1 MPSGD
6 QHALGIDIHRAV
18 QHEGGPFRSRPCG
31 CTCRLAWAWH
41 CNVFVFHE
49 RRIYETLEIECDRM
63 CHVVDFRRS
72 IVCRDTGSIDR
83 SARQVGGRTG
93 ACSGKLVR
101 RTDRDGEVGLRKRT
115 KCIECTL
122 LRYVGYGSLGLREEL
137 LPESRARPGSACQ
150 ARQRSVWLG

>member
-1 MPSGD
+1 MPYRNIRKGSISIGLFSMRAGSPGRSLAAAFVD
-6 QHALGIDIHRAV
+6 WRGPGIA
-18 QHEGGPFRSRPCG
+18 
-31 CTCRLAWAWH
+31 TCS
-41 CNVFVFHE
+41 FHE
-49 RRIYETLEIECDRM
+49 RRIYETLETECDRM
-63 CHVVDFRRS
+63 YHVVDFRRS

-83 SARQVGGRTG
+83 SARQVGGHTG

-137 LPESRARPGSACQ
+137 LPQQRARPGSACQ
-150 ARQRSVWLG
+150 ARQRSIWLG

>member
-6 QHALGIDIHRAV
+6 QHAQGVDIHRAV
-18 QHEGGPFRSRPCG
+18 QHEGGPFRSRSCG

-63 CHVVDFRRS
+63 CHVVDLRRS
-72 IVCRDTGSIDR
+72 IVCRHTGSIDR
-83 SARQVGGRTG
+83 SAGREDCTC
-93 ACSGKLVR
+93 ACAGKLVR
-101 RTDRDGEVGLRKRT
+101 RTDGDGALRLRKLT

-122 LRYVGYGSLGLREEL
+122 LRHVGCGSL
-137 LPESRARPGSACQ
+137 
-150 ARQRSVWLG
+150 